1 MRIRFYSPHGLRH
14 VRTASGRNFNFYGG
28 TFMAFSALWTEHGFW
43 CIQEGGVRAF
53 LIEGREKAV
62 LIDTTRERGLYEF
75 CRTITDKP
83 IMVVLTH
90 SDPDHIS
97 SNCEFEEIYLNPA
110 DYAYYKTKADFLP
123 QIHPIWEGDIIDL
136 GNYIFEVFSI
146 PGHTPGSIFL
156 LERNRRFAIGGDSV
170 QTGPI
175 FMFGPGRDMNAFIA
189 SMEKLMPYIAAMDT
203 IYSSHN
209 ELLINPMQIHA
220 LHDGAIS
227 YLNGEAEYSEPDKEL
242 PENIKL
248 CTVGR
253 ANFYAEYIAPAEQD
267 GE

>member
-1 MRIRFYSPHGLRH
+1 
-14 VRTASGRNFNFYGG
+14 
-28 TFMAFSALWTEHGFW
+28 MAFSALWTEHGFW

-189 SMEKLMPYIAAMDT
+189 SMEKLMPYICLLYT
-203 IYSSHN
+203 SSCLRLRN
-209 ELLINPMQIHA
+209 TGLKSYLLILSTRPFSS
-220 LHDGAIS
+220 LCGA
-227 YLNGEAEYSEPDKEL
+227 AEGM
-242 PENIKL
+242 KL
-248 CTVGR
+248 KKYCSPH
-253 ANFYAEYIAPAEQD
+253 PAARFWEKHTKR
-267 GE
+267 